1 MENSDDG
8 KGALHID
15 DNAFR
20 NCTGLKEIT
29 FSNKGGQV
37 YAGILYGCKTLE
49 KITLYKAQWLLF
61 NQGTSKWVFYLG
73 ALFGNDDSTNP
84 TMDHMPAS
92 LKTVVMKGDF
102 YADTF
107 AGYDHLTS
115 IVLENV
121 TSIPENAFDG
131 CISLTGI
138 YYYGTAQQWS
148 EVTVNG
154 NATEGINVYFYSE
167 QQPVEDGYW
176 HYVDGLPVVW

>member
-1 MENSDDG
+1 MENRDDG
-8 KGALHID
+8 KGVLGIE

-29 FSNKGGQV
+29 FSNKDS
-37 YAGILYGCKTLE
+37 YFHAGILYGCKALE
-49 KITLYKAQWLLF
+49 KITLYESEWVD
-61 NQGTSKWVFYLG
+61 NSGKWSTDLG
-73 ALFGNDDSTNP
+73 APFKDDFST
-84 TMDHMPAS
+84 TKGVVPAS

-107 AGYDHLTS
+107 VGCDHLTS

-121 TSIPENAFDG
+121 TGIPENAFDG